1 VRAARKFLFPL
12 LALLLAP
19 QFVFAQM
26 PDRQQGSYPP
36 GGAPPPQTATEPE
49 TSAPSPTPERPRIVY
64 ITDFELDS
72 VAQPPDSNHAASTAP
87 QASDSAPS
95 ASSSPQTNASAIQ
108 AQHIVKLMSDELAK
122 DFKKAGYTAKFL
134 RPSDTRPDDGFLIT
148 GIFAQVGP
156 DNRLR
161 RAVLGA
167 GQSAEPLQLYVAA
180 KDLAHFTAPL
190 YQPDPTDASATKDG
204 AAIVLN
210 PNADP
215 AKFALEADLSDKSIK
230 QTAQRIANE
239 LAKRINTAAK
249 SDYEPLNK
257 YAKP

>member
-1 VRAARKFLFPL
+1 VRPSRKFLPAL
-12 LALLLAP
+12 LAAFLAP
-19 QFVFAQM
+19 QFVCAQM
-26 PDRQQGSYPP
+26 PNRPSGASPNGPP
-36 GGAPPPQTATEPE
+36 SAEPPSEPE
-49 TSAPSPTPERPRIVY
+49 PPAQSDKPQISRAVY

-72 VAQPPDSNHAASTAP
+72 ADQPAT
-87 QASDSAPS
+87 
-95 ASSSPQTNASAIQ
+95 Q
-108 AQHIVKLMSDELAK
+108 AQHILKLMSENLLK
-122 DFKKAGYTAKFL
+122 DFAKAGYAAKL
-134 RPSDTRPDDGFLIT
+134 LKPSDPRPDDGFLVT
-148 GIFAQVGP
+148 GVFARVGH

-215 AKFALEADLSDKSIK
+215 VKFALEADLGDKTIK

-239 LAKRINTAAK
+239 LAKRINTVAK

>member
-1 VRAARKFLFPL
+1 VHRTRKSLLTL

-19 QFVFAQM
+19 QFVLAQM

-36 GGAPPPQTATEPE
+36 GGGPPPQTPTEAEPP
-49 TSAPSPTPERPRIVY
+49 APSDKPQISRVVY

-72 VAQPPDSNHAASTAP
+72 VAQPADSNHAASNAP
-87 QASDSAPS
+87 RASDATSPASNSA
-95 ASSSPQTNASAIQ
+95 QTNASAIQ

-122 DFKKAGYTAKFL
+122 DFKKSGYTAKFL
-134 RPSDTRPDDGFLIT
+134 RPSDPRPDDGFLIT

-167 GQSAEPLQLYVAA
+167 GQSADAMQLYVAVQDFA
-180 KDLAHFTAPL
+180 RFTPPL
-190 YQPDPTDASATKDG
+190 YQPDPTDDG
-204 AAIVLN
+204 GTQARPTIQLN
-210 PNADP
+210 PNADA
-215 AKFALEADLSDKSIK
+215 AKFSIEADISDKDVK
-230 QTAQRIANE
+230 QTAQRIAAE
-239 LAKRINTAAK
+239 LVKRMNAAK
-249 SDYEPLNK
+249 SGYEPLNK

>member
-1 VRAARKFLFPL
+1 VRSSQRFLLVL

-19 QFVFAQM
+19 QFALAQM
-26 PDRQQGSYPP
+26 SNRQPGSNPNGPP
-36 GGAPPPQTATEPE
+36 SAEPREPE
-49 TSAPSPTPERPRIVY
+49 APSPAATPERSRVVY

-72 VAQPPDSNHAASTAP
+72 VAQSADSNHAASNAQQPSGSTAP
-87 QASDSAPS
+87 ASN
-95 ASSSPQTNASAIQ
+95 SPQTNASAIQ

-122 DFKKAGYTAKFL
+122 DFKKSGYTAKFL

-161 RAVLGA
+161 RAVLSSGQGA
-167 GQSAEPLQLYVAA
+167 EAMQLYVAA
-180 KDLAHFTAPL
+180 QDFTRFTPPL

-215 AKFALEADLSDKSIK
+215 VKFALEADLGDKTIK